1 MAGDDDEIS
10 MQEVFTRSL
19 YVTPTTTE
27 QHLIVSNDKSIT
39 YVHCVSKKI
48 TIDLKDCARR
58 FVLSPC
64 PLLKLTPCTDRLEAS
79 RSLFVT
85 AELLVL
91 NTYRVM

>member
-39 YVHCVSKKI
+39 YVHCVSKKNNRPKRLRS
-48 TIDLKDCARR
+48 TFCTKP
-58 FVLSPC
+58 LSPI
-64 PLLKLTPCTDRLEAS
+64 EA
-79 RSLFVT
+79 
-85 AELLVL
+85 
-91 NTYRVM
+91 NTLY